1 MRPGL
6 SITRRHA
13 RGRALQPLR
22 LFALTVLFGVV
33 VHCAP
38 SPPPSD
44 LPPSKSDLQAIG
56 QEALCQSR
64 NEAQGTWLG
73 KDYQESPWGA
83 GIKLYKHK
91 THPQDQHQW
100 LIFNEDQILVGAIT
114 AYTKGLALGPYPE
127 LRRTLSQLHPARE
140 FYFNSS
146 QLLEGQD
153 PDSAILY
160 RTGEATTTHQYF
172 IRRQKSQHDH
182 LIMAVFILDP
192 YERLLDGSHQQ
203 FLSYIDSGSP
213 RDPSA
218 VSSTH
223 HPQHD
228 HTFLGLQQFARGE
241 ISLFASCGTKH
252 PERALQ
258 AYRKALELG
267 LPDTAHQAEAHHR
280 LGLALK
286 SLGKY
291 EEAQMALEQSLE
303 LQPYSASILNSYGTI
318 LTELKK
324 IPEAIQTYEQA
335 LALKPNYAHARF
347 NLAEAYELVNPKRAL
362 QEYET
367 FLILVEGKPQEL
379 AKAQMAKQKIQM
391 LQNR

>member
-6 SITRRHA
+6 SIIRRHTRR
-13 RGRALQPLR
+13 RTLQPFK
-22 LFALTVLFGVV
+22 LFSLTVLYGVL

-38 SPPPSD
+38 SLPPSD

-56 QEALCQSR
+56 QEALCQSKD
-64 NEAQGTWLG
+64 EAQSTWLEN
-73 KDYQESPWGA
+73 DFQESSWGA

-91 THPQDQHQW
+91 THPHDQHQW

-127 LRRTLSQLHPARE
+127 LRRTLSQLPPARE

-172 IRRQKSQHDH
+172 LRKQKSQHDH

-203 FLSYIDSGSP
+203 FLSYVDSGSP
-213 RDPSA
+213 PDPSA
-218 VSSTH
+218 VSSTD
-223 HPQHD
+223 PPHD
-228 HTFLGLQQFARGE
+228 LTFLSLQQFARGE
-241 ISLFASCGTKH
+241 ISLFASCGRKH

-258 AYRKALELG
+258 AYHKALELG
-267 LPDTAHQAEAHHR
+267 LPDTVHKAEAHHR
-280 LGLALK
+280 LGLSLK
-286 SLGKY
+286 SLGEY
-291 EEAQMALEQSLE
+291 EKAQKALERALA

-367 FLILVEGKPQEL
+367 FLILVEGKHQEL